1 MSGTVSC
8 LRSARGR
15 LAAARAIQVRYTRT
29 MEHRLDAWL
38 MLALVA
44 ILGASLA
51 TLNAVSPVL
60 GSQLLI
66 RQLTWGVAGLAL
78 VWAVSRVEL
87 AVFARAAPILY
98 VLSILVLV
106 AVLVAGE
113 SRGGNRAWFALGPL
127 TVQPSEFARLATI
140 LMLAAWLGRRRSNR
154 LGLREGA
161 MATAMVGVVV
171 ALVAAEPDLG
181 VALTY
186 LPVLAGALWLGGVPT
201 RVWVVLALV
210 GVVAVGVVWKVGLK
224 PYQKERVLTVLDPE
238 RDPYGA
244 GYQVRQSKIAVGSG
258 GVLGQGL
265 GHGSQSGL
273 RFLPAQHTDFVFA
286 VWAEATGFVGA
297 TALLMAYALLLYRIG
312 VTALSAESRH
322 GLVLSVLVA
331 AWLAF
336 QVIVNVGMVLGWL
349 PTTGITLPLFS
360 YGGSSLLTT
369 CLALG
374 VVQSVW
380 CHRLVYQ

>member
-1 MSGTVSC
+1 
-8 LRSARGR
+8 
-15 LAAARAIQVRYTRT
+15 